1 MASLEELSARGAKLL
16 FDPSPLVGDIPPQ
29 LRKRVLEI
37 SQVLTPNESELEALG
52 GLGIVGE
59 PGAGGKNAD
68 PEAGSPGRRGL
79 RPGGDLRVFLGS
91 LRAGRHHR
99 GGGQLSGALLYAFA
113 RG

>member
-52 GLGIVGE
+52 GLGIVE
-59 PGAGGKNAD
+59 SLVQGKNAD

-79 RPGGDLRVFLGS
+79 RPGGVLPVFLGS

-99 GGGQLSGALLYAFA
+99 GGGQLFGALLYAFA